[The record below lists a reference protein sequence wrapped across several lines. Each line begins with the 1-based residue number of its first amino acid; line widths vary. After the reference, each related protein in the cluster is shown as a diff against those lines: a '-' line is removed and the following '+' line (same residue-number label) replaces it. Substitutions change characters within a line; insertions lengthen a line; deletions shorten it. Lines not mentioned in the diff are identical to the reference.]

1 MFTHNTELH
10 HHFKTIHRDHKNG
23 MRWYSEDKKLWV
35 PSMTTVISAA
45 NPGKF
50 DEWEKK
56 KGKERA
62 EYIKL
67 CATDRGTKLHKVI
80 EVYLQNEDFT
90 ALDEWKEVK
99 IQWMFRSAKVEL
111 DRRFNNIVC
120 QERRMLSQRLKIA
133 GTTDYIGDVDM
144 ELAVADYKGSAK
156 EKPETWLEDYFVQLA
171 GYWAMF
177 VETTGVIPK
186 KLVVFLMTEQMEIQ
200 IVERRNI
207 MHYLDKLHHYV
218 NLFQQQH
225 SYDQ

>member
-1 MFTHNTELH
+1 MFTKNLVLTPK
-10 HHFKTIHRDHKNG
+10 FRKIYRQHKNG

-45 NPGKF
+45 HPGKF

-80 EVYLQNEDFT
+80 EVYLENGDYR

-99 IQWMFRSAKVEL
+99 IQWMFLAAKPEL
-111 DRRFNNIVC
+111 DRLFNNIVC
-120 QERRMLSQRLKIA
+120 QEQRMLSRRLKIA
-133 GTTDYIGDVDM
+133 GTTDYIGDVDC
-144 ELAVADYKGSAK
+144 ELAVADWKGSAK

-177 VETTGVIPK
+177 VETTGIVPK
-186 KLVVFLMTEQMEIQ
+186 KLVVFLMTEQMEVQ

-207 MHYLDKLHHYV
+207 THYLDKLHHYV
-218 NLFQQQH
+218 NLFQQNH
-225 SYDQ
+225 SYE